1 MASFCPRLFSS
12 ADIFFKCLFPR
23 WFNVT
28 LNVADFHLH
37 TNQSKDLVFMET
49 VVLRNSSCPEIIEP
63 LLVSSSPTW
72 SQHSGLHCPSSQ
84 GSPDGCHLLERMH
97 WSLLFVYSLTVSK
110 KKKMDLVGVSCPD
123 SAIAQALKRW
133 SYHHKDHLNWMLC
146 GRQWNLPEVGCC
158 WRKDVTG
165 GGTVALRTYSPAH
178 LLFIL
183 CFLWM
188 AAMWA
193 LSFLLWQPAAMP
205 SLSIWMS
212 PLEL

>member
-1 MASFCPRLFSS
+1 MRHSTSSFEFTELCGNPPQFCPQTLLILTVFPIHLQWLPLYTLSSKPPPINSVWMASFCPRLFSS

-84 GSPDGCHLLERMH
+84 GSPDGCHLL
-97 WSLLFVYSLTVSK
+97 
-110 KKKMDLVGVSCPD
+110 
-123 SAIAQALKRW
+123 
-133 SYHHKDHLNWMLC
+133 
-146 GRQWNLPEVGCC
+146 
-158 WRKDVTG
+158 
-165 GGTVALRTYSPAH
+165 
-178 LLFIL
+178 
-183 CFLWM
+183 
-188 AAMWA
+188 
-193 LSFLLWQPAAMP
+193 
-205 SLSIWMS
+205 
-212 PLEL
+212 